1 MGNFEKQYKI
11 MIVDDHPA
19 TRKLMQDI
27 LQEYTVLSAANGRDA
42 LALLAENPDTAL
54 VLLDI
59 IMPQM
64 NGYEVCRKIKNNPA
78 TSDIPVIFLT
88 IMAEEQDE
96 SLGFMAGVNDYI
108 TKPICRLRLLARV
121 KNQLQIR
128 RQRELLNHKN
138 AELQKALD
146 EIKVLNGILPICSF
160 CKRICSDNGEWQKIE
175 SYICQHSEANFSHGV
190 CPDCLEKHYPEGKD

>member
-11 MIVDDHPA
+11 LVVDDHPA
-19 TRKLMQDI
+19 TLALMRDI
-27 LQEYTVLSAANGRDA
+27 LRDYTVLAAANGRDA
-42 LALLAENPDTAL
+42 LDLLAENQDVAL

-78 TSDIPVIFLT
+78 TSGIPVIFLT

-108 TKPICRLRLLARV
+108 TKPISRLRLLARV
-121 KNQLQIR
+121 KNQLQISK
-128 RQRELLNHKN
+128 QQELLNRKN
-138 AELQKALD
+138 ADLQKALD
-146 EIKVLNGILPICSF
+146 EIKVLNDILPICSF
-160 CKRICSDNGEWQKIE
+160 CKRICLDNGEWQGIE
-175 SYICQHSEANFSHGV
+175 SYICQHSKANFSHGV
-190 CPDCLEKHYPEGKD
+190 CPECREKHYPEEEN